1 MGGRFLANA
10 FEVADE
16 NKFGIQAKK
25 SCTKFGKDTT

>member
-25 SCTKFGKDTT
+25 SCIRSANDTT